1 MISFPL
7 VALRLGAAL
16 LLGALLGLERE
27 HREHAAGLK
36 TLALVSLGAALMT
49 VVSAY
54 GFESLLGYSPNVRLD
69 PTRIAAQIVS
79 GIGFLGAGTILL
91 RRQFVRGLTTAA
103 TIWLVAGV
111 GMACGAGLL
120 AEATLVTGLTLLL
133 LTVVRP
139 VERRLF
145 PRQLTQQVRVRVEPA
160 SATGEVIRE
169 LVAVC
174 EREGIGL
181 ESIETRAVR
190 DGEVVEARCRTP
202 ARANLLRMLDA
213 LRQIAAV
220 RGVRASL
227 LGAATDG
234 ATMLPTESAKEAAEA
249 LDETEE

>member
-1 MISFPL
+1 MISFPT

-16 LLGALLGLERE
+16 VLGALLGLERE

-54 GFESLLGYSPNVRLD
+54 GFESLLGVSPNVRLD
-69 PTRIAAQIVS
+69 PTRIAAQIVT

-120 AEATLVTGLTLLL
+120 AEATLVTVLTLLL

-145 PRQLTQQVRVRVEPA
+145 PRQMTQRVQVSVEPA
-160 SATGEVIRE
+160 SATGDVIRA
-169 LVAVC
+169 LVAAC
-174 EREGIGL
+174 EHEGIVL
-181 ESIETRAVR
+181 QSIETRAMR
-190 DGEVVEARCRTP
+190 DGEVVEAQCRAP
-202 ARANLLRMLDA
+202 GRDNLLRVLVA
-213 LRQIAAV
+213 LRQLPAV

-227 LGAATDG
+227 VGAAPEGMT
-234 ATMLPTESAKEAAEA
+234 TPPTESTEEAAEA
-249 LDETEE
+249 LEEREE